1 MAQLEIYNVW
11 ERWWGYPTFASLAS
25 LISQQKRNDHKK
37 LYYNELN
44 SSMLLVLGPILAFH
58 SIFISVNIFRNSS
71 SYFALNLCFFTAA
84 SSSLLFYNNQFQFR
98 FVVFIF
104 FHLYVFLIFLVH
116 CVRYICICMYISTYI
131 YICTYNIYLQLIAN
145 F

>member
-11 ERWWGYPTFASLAS
+11 ERWWGYPTFASLPS
-25 LISQQKRNDHKK
+25 LISQQKRNYHKK

-71 SYFALNLCFFTAA
+71 SYFALNLCFFTA
-84 SSSLLFYNNQFQFR
+84 SSSSKLYSFIIINFSFGSWFLFLS
-98 FVVFIF
+98 FVCVFNISRSLCQI
-104 FHLYVFLIFLVH
+104 HMYLYVH
-116 CVRYICICMYISTYI
+116 I
-131 YICTYNIYLQLIAN
+131 YIHIHMCI
-145 F
+145 